1 MISYA
6 SNAVL
11 SKARAMYGKG
21 IKEKNYSDL
30 LACRSIPDVA
40 SYLKRKTSYSDV
52 LSGIN
57 ENNLHR
63 AELENQLK
71 LKLFLDFEALGRYD
85 ISVGE
90 HFSEYIIA
98 RAEIEQIMHS
108 LMLLTAGKSGE
119 YIHTIPAFFYSH
131 AKFDL
136 KELEHIKNYDD
147 FLKVVRRSEYY
158 KILEPFKPKKGE
170 LINLTFIET
179 ALYNY
184 LYKVVFDVINK
195 YVKGSAKKELTDFFK
210 LYIDLSNLVR
220 IVRMRKFYDLEPEY
234 MISALISHGTLGEDK
249 LKKFIFSPNTKQMM
263 SDMKNTKMGK
273 KWFSR
278 GLDVIDKVPL
288 NMRFDK
294 CRHNIRFSM
303 SPPIVLMSYIFLK
316 EIEII
321 NITNIIEGIKYRLP
335 SEEIKKMLIM

>member
-1 MISYA
+1 
-6 SNAVL
+6 
-11 SKARAMYGKG
+11 
-21 IKEKNYSDL
+21 
-30 LACRSIPDVA
+30 
-40 SYLKRKTSYSDV
+40 
-52 LSGIN
+52 
-57 ENNLHR
+57 
-63 AELENQLK
+63 
-71 LKLFLDFEALGRYD
+71 
-85 ISVGE
+85 
-90 HFSEYIIA
+90 
-98 RAEIEQIMHS
+98 
-108 LMLLTAGKSGE
+108 
-119 YIHTIPAFFYSH
+119 
-131 AKFDL
+131 
-136 KELEHIKNYDD
+136 
-147 FLKVVRRSEYY
+147 
-158 KILEPFKPKKGE
+158 
-170 LINLTFIET
+170 
-179 ALYNY
+179 
-184 LYKVVFDVINK
+184 
-195 YVKGSAKKELTDFFK
+195 
-210 LYIDLSNLVR
+210 
-220 IVRMRKFYDLEPEY
+220 MRKFYDLEPEY